1 MKTAQHTAAWPTKV
15 RRRDGRVVA
24 FDLSRI
30 EAAVTRAAREAGR
43 ADPGLAPTVAKAVAD
58 TLARRPQGP
67 PITVEDIQDLVEQQ
81 LNSAGYGDVARAYI
95 IYRQRRAELRATKAL
110 LEVRDELKLSLAAVT
125 VLRERYLRR
134 DENGKPVESTGEMM
148 DRAAFFVAS
157 AEDGYRRGSSARWA
171 ERFSAL
177 LRSLDFLPNSPTL
190 MNAGTPLGLLSA
202 CVVLPVADSLRSIF
216 ATLGQAA
223 EIHQAGGGT
232 GYSFSHLRPAGDPV
246 AGTGGRASGPLSFL
260 RLFDAAATV
269 VRMGGRRRSASMA
282 VLDVTHPDIYDFVT
296 AKADAPEALTQFNLS
311 VGVTDA
317 FMRAV
322 ERHDTHPLVNP
333 RTGRTVGRVNAADLF
348 TAICEAAHACGDP
361 GLLFLDTINRANP
374 VPNLGRIEATNP
386 CGEVPLLPYES
397 CNLGSINLA
406 RMTTAG
412 RIDWDRLAE
421 VAALATRFLDDVID
435 VSRYPFPQLAEA
447 SKATRKVGLGVM
459 GLAELLASLGI
470 PYDSPQAVR
479 LAGRIARHIQQAA
492 RATSAELARSRG
504 CFPAFADS
512 KLAPT
517 SPRRNAQL
525 TAVAPTGTISLI
537 AGTTSGIEPM
547 FAVAYVR
554 AVLGSHL
561 LEVNSYFER
570 LARDQGF
577 YSDELITEIART
589 GTIRANPHIPEKVRA
604 CFPTALEVTPEWHLR
619 MQAAV
624 QRHVDAAVSKTI
636 NLPATA
642 TPDDV
647 RAIYLGAWKAKVK
660 GITVYRYG
668 SREDQVLTLAAPDF
682 APPRVDAAFSG
693 GCAAGSCEF

>member
-1 MKTAQHTAAWPTKV
+1 VQTAAAWPTRV
-15 RRRDGRVVA
+15 RRRDGRLVA
-24 FDLSRI
+24 FDVSRI
-30 EAAVTRAAREAGR
+30 EAAVTRAAREVGR
-43 ADPGLAPTVAKAVAD
+43 TDAGLAAGVARAVAD
-58 TLARRPQGP
+58 TLAHQPQGLP
-67 PITVEDIQDLVEQQ
+67 VTVEAIQDLVEAQ

-95 IYRQRRAELRATKAL
+95 IYRHRRAELRATKAL

-134 DENGKPVESTGEMM
+134 DERGQPVESTGEMM
-148 DRAAFFVAS
+148 DRTALFVAS
-157 AEDGYRRGSSARWA
+157 AEDGYRRGSSAGWA
-171 ERFSAL
+171 ERFSEL
-177 LRSLDFLPNSPTL
+177 LRRLDFLPNSPTL
-190 MNAGTPLGLLSA
+190 MNAGTSLGLLSA
-202 CVVLPVADSLRSIF
+202 CVVLPLEDSLRSIF
-216 ATLGQAA
+216 ATLGYAA

-260 RLFDAAATV
+260 RLFDASAAV
-269 VRMGGRRRSASMA
+269 VRMGGRRRSACMA

-296 AKADAPEALTQFNLS
+296 AKAGAAGNLTQFNLS
-311 VGVTDA
+311 VGVTEA

-322 ERHDTHPLVNP
+322 ERHGTHRLVNP
-333 RTGRTVGRVNAADLF
+333 RTGKTVGRVNAAELF

-406 RMTTAG
+406 RMTTDG
-412 RIDWDRLAE
+412 GIDWNRLAE
-421 VAALATRFLDDVID
+421 VAMLATRFLDDVID
-435 VSRYPFPQLAEA
+435 VNQYPVPELAEA
-447 SKATRKVGLGVM
+447 SRATRKIGLGVM
-459 GLAELLASLGI
+459 GLAELLATLGI
-470 PYDSPQAVR
+470 PYDSEHAIR

-492 RATSAELARSRG
+492 HAASADLARARG
-504 CFPAFADS
+504 CFPAFANS
-512 KLAPT
+512 GLAPAT
-517 SPRRNAQL
+517 PLRNAQL

-537 AGTTSGIEPM
+537 AGTSSGIEPM

-554 AVLGSHL
+554 AVLGRHL
-561 LEVNSYFER
+561 LEVNPCFER
-570 LARDQGF
+570 LARDRGF
-577 YSDELITEIART
+577 YSDELITEIARN
-589 GTIRANPHIPEKVRA
+589 GTVRNNPRIPDTVRGA
-604 CFPTALEVTPEWHLR
+604 FPTALEVAPEWHLR

-642 TPDDV
+642 TPDDI
-647 RAIYLGAWKAKVK
+647 RAIYLAAWKARVK

-668 SREDQVLTLAAPDF
+668 SREDQVLTYGAPDS

-693 GCAAGSCEF
+693 GCAAGACEF